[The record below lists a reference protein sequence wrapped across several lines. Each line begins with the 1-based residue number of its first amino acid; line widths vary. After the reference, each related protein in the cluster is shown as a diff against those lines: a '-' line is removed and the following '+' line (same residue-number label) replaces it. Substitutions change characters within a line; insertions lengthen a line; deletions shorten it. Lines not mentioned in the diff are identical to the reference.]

1 MEPYIPLTIFN
12 NLTLISR
19 RLAGDRCIV
28 VFLNDVATS
37 LYGLVNPLTE
47 IRVLASSSC
56 LDDALY
62 MLLESFNIQEEYS
75 KAREQLVGNR
85 IVAVSTRTMPLLV
98 IEAEKNNLD
107 HEIVES
113 PVKYMDEAFEF
124 YIPQLEYLIVKLL
137 SLRLY
142 PYITYGIT
150 LLFSWADVIDMD
162 LLSKALEISGVSK
175 KELSREID
183 STLRHV
189 EAFSVI
195 KEENIRGKLETLL
208 RSVN

>member
-1 MEPYIPLTIFN
+1 LEPYIPLTIFN

-19 RLAGDRCIV
+19 RLTGDRCMV

-47 IRVLASSSC
+47 IRVLASLAC
-56 LDDALY
+56 LDNALY
-62 MLLESFNIQEEYS
+62 TLLESFNIQEEYP
-75 KAREQLVGNR
+75 KARKQLVGNG

-107 HEIVES
+107 HEIVGS
-113 PVKYMDEAFEF
+113 PVKYVDEAFEF

-150 LLFSWADVIDMD
+150 LLFSWVDVINMD
-162 LLSKALEISGVSK
+162 LLTKALEISGVSR
-175 KELSREID
+175 KELAREID

-189 EAFSVI
+189 EAFPVI
-195 KEENIRGKLETLL
+195 KEENIRGKLKALL
-208 RSVN
+208 QSVN